1 MLKDDRKEKINYT
14 KILKKIR
21 VRTILIIRLNL
32 NRKVAKKRA
41 NIFGN

>member
-41 NIFGN
+41 KIFGN